1 MAIGYFIFNRYYCNH
16 IHKKMNIIKQ
26 DIVLSYIA
34 QFPDL
39 PNKTLASLIFTRE
52 EGLFPDVE
60 SARSRIRYYKGVS
73 GTQSVESGINAGRI
87 TEVKPSTVKEG
98 LEKLN
103 IVSRAEDMEPVNL
116 GKGKYLILSDIH
128 LPFHDQDALAAAL
141 EFGISHEV
149 DTVILNGDILDCY
162 DVSRFS
168 KEIRRPK
175 ISEEL
180 EMGRN
185 FFKYLRE
192 LFPTQAIFYKIGNH
206 EERMRAYV
214 LRNARELAD
223 LNDISLESL
232 LHLDEHRIIPVN
244 REMINLGDLVVLHGH
259 ELGESIFSPVNPAR
273 GMFLKAKASTIIGHY
288 HQVSHHSESN
298 LRGEQVG
305 VWSMGCLC
313 NLSPDYRPYAFTK
326 WANGFA
332 YVTVNEDLTFHVE
345 NFKIVNGKIL

>member
-1 MAIGYFIFNRYYCNH
+1 M
-16 IHKKMNIIKQ
+16 KSTKQ
-26 DIVLSYIA
+26 DVVLSYIT

-39 PNKTLASLIFTRE
+39 PNKTLASLIFTKE
-52 EGLFPDVE
+52 EGLFTDVE
-60 SARSRIRYYKGVS
+60 SARGMIRYYKGAQGESRRKNAESS
-73 GTQSVESGINAGRI
+73 GHGTLTKHSS
-87 TEVKPSTVKEG
+87 VKEG
-98 LEKLN
+98 LAKLN
-103 IVSRAEDMEPVNL
+103 IISRAENMEPVNL

-128 LPFHDQDALAAAL
+128 LPFHDEDALAAAL
-141 EFGISHEV
+141 EYGVSHEV
-149 DTVILNGDILDCY
+149 DTIILNGDILDCY

-232 LHLDEHRIIPVN
+232 LRLDEYRIIPVN
-244 REMINLGDLVVLHGH
+244 REMINLGKLVVLHGH
-259 ELGESIFSPVNPAR
+259 EMDGGAFSPVNPAK
-273 GMFLKAKASTIIGHY
+273 GMFTKAKTATIIGH
-288 HQVSHHSESN
+288 HHASSEHSESN
-298 LRGEQVG
+298 LHGDEITA
-305 VWSMGCLC
+305 WSTGCLC
-313 NLSPDYRPYAFTK
+313 ELSPEYRPYAYTR
-326 WANGFA
+326 WNHGFA
-332 YVTVNEDLTFHVE
+332 FVIVEDDNSFQVS
-345 NFKIVNGKIL
+345 NFRIHKGKIS

>member
-1 MAIGYFIFNRYYCNH
+1 M
-16 IHKKMNIIKQ
+16 KSTKQ

-39 PNKTLASLIFTRE
+39 PNRTLASMIFTRE
-52 EGLFPDVE
+52 EGLFADVE
-60 SARSRIRYYKGVS
+60 MARSTIRYYKGAKGEAHLKCAIS
-73 GTQSVESGINAGRI
+73 AGHV
-87 TEVKPSTVKEG
+87 TDVKHSTVKEG
-98 LEKLN
+98 LAKLN
-103 IVSRAEDMEPVNL
+103 IVSKAENMEPVNL

-128 LPFHDQDALAAAL
+128 LPFHDEDALAAAL
-141 EFGISHEV
+141 EYGVSHEV
-149 DTVILNGDILDCY
+149 DTIILNGDILDCY

-232 LHLDEHRIIPVN
+232 LRLEEYRIIPVN
-244 REMINLGDLVVLHGH
+244 REMINLGKLTVLHGH
-259 ELGESIFSPVNPAR
+259 ELGESVFSPVNPAR
-273 GMFLKAKASTIIGHY
+273 GMFLKAKASTIVGHY

-332 YVTVNEDLTFHVE
+332 YVTVNEDHSFHVE
-345 NFKIVNGKIL
+345 NFKIINGQIL

>member
-1 MAIGYFIFNRYYCNH
+1 M
-16 IHKKMNIIKQ
+16 KSTKQ

-39 PNKTLASLIFTRE
+39 PNRTLASMIFTRE
-52 EGLFPDVE
+52 EGLFADVE
-60 SARSRIRYYKGVS
+60 MARSTIRYYKGAS
-73 GTQSVESGINAGRI
+73 GKDHLKNVISAGHV
-87 TEVKPSTVKEG
+87 TEIQHSTVKEG
-98 LEKLN
+98 LAKLN
-103 IVSRAEDMEPVNL
+103 IVSKAENMD
-116 GKGKYLILSDIH
+116 
-128 LPFHDQDALAAAL
+128 
-141 EFGISHEV
+141 
-149 DTVILNGDILDCY
+149 ILNGDILDCY

-185 FFKYLRE
+185 FFQYLRE

-232 LHLDEHRIIPVN
+232 LRLEEYRIIPVN
-244 REMINLGDLVVLHGH
+244 REMINLGKLTVLHGH
-259 ELGESIFSPVNPAR
+259 ELGESVFSPVNPAR
-273 GMFLKAKASTIIGHY
+273 GMFLKAKASTIVGHY

-332 YVTVNEDLTFHVE
+332 YVTVNEDLSFHVE
-345 NFKIVNGKIL
+345 NFKIINGKIL

>member
-1 MAIGYFIFNRYYCNH
+1 M
-16 IHKKMNIIKQ
+16 KTTKQ

-39 PNKTLASLIFTRE
+39 PNKTLASMIFTRE
-52 EGLFPDVE
+52 EGLFTDVDA
-60 SARSRIRYYKGVS
+60 ARSRIRYYKGLS
-73 GTQSVESGINAGRI
+73 GNQSAISGINAGRI
-87 TEVKPSTVKEG
+87 TEVKESSVKEG
-98 LEKLN
+98 LAKLN
-103 IVSRAEDMEPVNL
+103 IISKAENMEPVNL

-128 LPFHDQDALAAAL
+128 LPFHDEDALAAAL
-141 EFGISHEV
+141 EYGVSHEV
-149 DTVILNGDILDCY
+149 DTIILNGDILDCY

-185 FFKYLRE
+185 FFMYLRE

-232 LHLDEHRIIPVN
+232 LRLDEYRIIPVN
-244 REMINLGDLVVLHGH
+244 REMINLGNLVVLHGH
-259 ELGESIFSPVNPAR
+259 ELGESVFSPVNPAR
-273 GMFLKAKASTIIGHY
+273 GMFLKAKASTIVGHY
-288 HQVSHHSESN
+288 HQSSHHSESN
-298 LRGEQVG
+298 LRGEQIG
-305 VWSMGCLC
+305 VWSIGCLC

-326 WANGFA
+326 WAHGFA
-332 YVTVNEDLTFHVE
+332 YVTVHEDLNFHVE
-345 NFKIVNGKIL
+345 NFKIIDGKIL